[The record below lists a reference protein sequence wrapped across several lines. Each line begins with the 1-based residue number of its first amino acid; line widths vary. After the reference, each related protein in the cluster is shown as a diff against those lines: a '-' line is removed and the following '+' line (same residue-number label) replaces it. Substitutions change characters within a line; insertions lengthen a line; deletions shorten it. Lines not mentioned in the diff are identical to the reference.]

1 MVKHPTYI
9 RQSLQIRERCG
20 FESRQVYQFAIVLI
34 TCLLI
39 SRLQMLETSLQK
51 SVWPNMIT
59 IRILLFVLIV
69 QEMKT
74 SEFKNAKQW
83 EFLKKNPRYR
93 FPGQSLNK
101 CFGQPKESVIHRVE
115 TTNNKTVLYY
125 KSAIKP
131 CVGVRNQQ

>member
-39 SRLQMLETSLQK
+39 STVADARNFIAKKCMAEHDNYSDIAFCIDSTR
-51 SVWPNMIT
+51 NEN
-59 IRILLFVLIV
+59 IR
-69 QEMKT
+69 KA
-74 SEFKNAKQW
+74 NAKQW

-101 CFGQPKESVIHRVE
+101 CFGMPKESVIHRVE
-115 TTNNKTVLYY
+115 TTNDKTVLYY
-125 KSAIKP
+125 KNSIRP
-131 CVGVRNQQ
+131 CVSN